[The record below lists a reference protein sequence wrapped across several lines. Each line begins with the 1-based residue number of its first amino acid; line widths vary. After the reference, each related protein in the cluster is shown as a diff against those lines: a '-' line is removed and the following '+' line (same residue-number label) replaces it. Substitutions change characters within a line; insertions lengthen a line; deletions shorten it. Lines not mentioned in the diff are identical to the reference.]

1 VSADRAVIE
10 PFHRLPCPCPELV
23 NIGAFGC
30 SLHVLEML
38 VGKGRAHIFVFA
50 IPIIHIKE
58 FGAVLTIKG
67 FNALGLGIPYDFF
80 SWAKRV
86 PR

>member
-10 PFHRLPCPCPELV
+10 PLHRLSRPCPELV
-23 NIGAFGC
+23 DIGAFR
-30 SLHVLEML
+30 SSFYLFYVFISE
-38 VGKGRAHIFVFA
+38 GRAHIFKVSIA
-50 IPIIHIKE
+50 IIYIKE
-58 FGAVLTIKG
+58 FRAILTIKG
-67 FNALGLGIPYDFF
+67 LYAFALGIPYDFF